1 MSVLAYAAVF
11 NLAAM
16 AHAFAQQ
23 SAAAPTTPSSTPQA
37 TTTPAPKAA
46 PKAAPK
52 TDALSEVVVHGIRRG
67 EFILPTTLNS
77 TSAYGLDLN
86 VMETPRN
93 NTVLTH
99 AQLDALNIQ
108 DPQEFSYLTSSSY
121 TDAAFGVPDVPR
133 IRGQYADVFFNGM
146 RDSFTSNGYG
156 APLSFNSID
165 TLDIVKGP
173 ASVQAGPGQGVGGAV
188 NISTKTP
195 NPNVFTGSAST
206 EFDTQ
211 DHRRWTLD
219 IGGPIGDQ
227 NLTYRISYAGEESD
241 SYYNDQYFDEQ
252 AVYGIV
258 RARFSPQYS
267 VQVNSEV
274 ALQNYTEDDGVNRV
288 NQQLINNGLYLTGG
302 VVGPLESFGSTVLL
316 GAAVPLSDRVN
327 IDEAPG
333 TGAQALRYNLQII
346 QTYDIASGVSL
357 VNNTFFNYLNRY
369 NQVEYYFADSCK
381 DCFTIENKT
390 DLKLKFDTPI
400 SSESAINNSIDA
412 GVTFRYAHVNEVQDF
427 DGEPVSIYDLTGNP
441 ASWVFPAAL
450 QVSQVGAYSYTA
462 PFGHQQFGLPAR
474 YSGAYDASIISN
486 LSDIGAF
493 MEHRL
498 QWGPQLSLL
507 YGLRGDLVQLNEAD
521 PLGGASYGGLPQT
534 ESTAWYGLANG
545 NISPVYQFA
554 PWGSAYLTY
563 NYAQY
568 VDPNSND
575 GGVGTFGL
583 SPAHVLQQETRLYE
597 GGLKFNLLDKSL
609 FISTAVFKQSR
620 AVPTGPG
627 DTQSSFAHITGFE
640 FELNYQPNRNF
651 FATTSYSFIQT
662 KLDTAASFYNYP
674 AEPGV
679 NIDGAGALAVFLP
692 NQTFNDPGVPEQ
704 VFNLLTNYKTNFGL
718 GFQGTVQVTGPI
730 ETSTSG
736 YLDLVNS
743 SDVPANIVAN
753 GGYYKSPVIP
763 WQYTMN
769 IAAFYDYK
777 NYEVKLAAYNL
788 TNQHNLVNDYPFYGN
803 DFITRSPPFSLDLT
817 LKVKF
822 H

>member
-1 MSVLAYAAVF
+1 MGVLAGAAIV
-11 NLAAM
+11 NVAAITQ
-16 AHAFAQQ
+16 AWAQQ
-23 SAAAPTTPSSTPQA
+23 SPAAQTAPSPTPPTQTAPKPKTASK
-37 TTTPAPKAA
+37 PAPVD
-46 PKAAPK
+46 PV
-52 TDALSEVVVHGIRRG
+52 SEVVVHGIRRG

-77 TSAYGLDLN
+77 SSAYGLDLN
-86 VMETPRN
+86 VMQTPRN

-188 NISTKTP
+188 NISTKAP
-195 NPNVFTGSAST
+195 NAYAFGGTAST

-219 IGGPIGDQ
+219 FGGPISGQD
-227 NLTYRISYAGEESD
+227 LTYRISYAGEESD

-252 AVYGIV
+252 AVYGVI

-267 VQVNSEV
+267 VQMNSEV

-302 VVGPLESFGSTVLL
+302 VVGPLEAFGSTVQL
-316 GAAVPLSDRVN
+316 GQAVPLSDRVN

-346 QTYDIASGVSL
+346 QTFNIGDGVSL

-381 DCFTIENKT
+381 DCFTIENKS
-390 DLKLKFDTPI
+390 DLKLKFDTALG
-400 SSESAINNSIDA
+400 SNLTVNNAIDA
-412 GVTFRYAHVNEVQDF
+412 GVTFRYAHVNEVQNF
-427 DGEPVSIYDLTGNP
+427 DAEPVSIYDLTGAP
-441 ASWVFPAAL
+441 SSWVFPGSL
-450 QVSQVGAYSYTA
+450 EMSQAGAYPFTA
-462 PFGHQQFGLPAR
+462 AFGHAQYGTPAR
-474 YSGAYDASIISN
+474 DSAAYDASIISN

-493 MEHRL
+493 VEHRL
-498 QWGPQLSLL
+498 QFGPKLSLL

-521 PLGGASYGGLPQT
+521 PLGGPDYGGLPQT
-534 ESTAWYGLANG
+534 MSTAWYGLGNG

-554 PWGSAYLTY
+554 PWGSAYFTY

-597 GGLKFNLLDKSL
+597 GGLKFDLLDKSL

-674 AEPGV
+674 AQQGV

-692 NQTFNDPGVPEQ
+692 NQTFNDPGVPQQ

-730 ETSTSG
+730 QTTTSG

-743 SDVPANIVAN
+743 SDVPASIVAN
-753 GGYYKSPVIP
+753 GGYYKSPMIP

-769 IAAFYDYK
+769 IAAFYDYE
-777 NYEVKLAAYNL
+777 NYEIKLAAYNL